1 MAVLTSAHSDNHT
14 SVTHRIGAGLQRT
27 LCQDCDYIGVSEAE
41 LVPSDLGIMIPV
53 GNMAAKVVDRP
64 ATDPWAVAA

>member
-1 MAVLTSAHSDNHT
+1 MSPRTPHSPKHT

-27 LCQDCDYIGVSEAE
+27 LCQDCDYIGVSEAKLE
-41 LVPSDLGIMIPV
+41 ASDIGIMIPV
-53 GNMAAKVVDRP
+53 GNMAKLFDHQP